1 MSENHTITLAELE
14 KALADFD
21 VGAYFAAKQARRE
34 RPWVRDIIA
43 VLYPRPNGIRI
54 ERLVDALWGMRE
66 KSLPMPKEFGKTVQ
80 SCLNHHTSQSAVF
93 IKNGTGPEDDLFYS
107 PQGKG
112 SGTWAVHR
120 ERAIFW
126 LKRKGLPP
134 T

>member
-1 MSENHTITLAELE
+1 MSENATITLEELE

-54 ERLVDALWGMRE
+54 ERLVDELWAMRE
-66 KSLPMPKEFGKTVQ
+66 KSLPMPEKFRDTVQ
-80 SCLNHHTSQSAVF
+80 SRLNHYTSQSLIFSGRNA
-93 IKNGTGPEDDLFYS
+93 GPEDDLFYS

-120 ERAIFW
+120 ERAIAW